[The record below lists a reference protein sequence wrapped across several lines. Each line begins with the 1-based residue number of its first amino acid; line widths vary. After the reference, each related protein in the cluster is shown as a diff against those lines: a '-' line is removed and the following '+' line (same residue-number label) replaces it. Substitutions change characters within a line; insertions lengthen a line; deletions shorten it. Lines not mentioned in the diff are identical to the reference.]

1 MIIAWTYE
9 EQRSHCSIILDNR
22 QTKLER
28 LVVTPNSDRQYTGCA
43 MSCQNEQPHVLIIGA
58 GITGLVLAQSLKT
71 HGIPFTVFERDPEP
85 STRGRGWG
93 LTIHWALD
101 TFLSLLPQSLIDRLP
116 ETYVDPVAV
125 EKGEKANFLFFDIRS
140 GESRWQVP
148 AAKRMRVSRER
159 LRKLM
164 TEDIEVK
171 VGEILMSFPE
181 TSFL

>member
-1 MIIAWTYE
+1 
-9 EQRSHCSIILDNR
+9 
-22 QTKLER
+22 
-28 LVVTPNSDRQYTGCA
+28 
-43 MSCQNEQPHVLIIGA
+43 MSYQNKEPHVLIIGA
-58 GITGLVLAQSLKT
+58 GITGLVLAQALKT
-71 HGIPFTVFERDPEP
+71 HGIPFTVLERDPEP

-125 EKGEKANFLFFDIRS
+125 EKGEKANFLFFDLRS

-159 LRKLM
+159 LRTLM
-164 TEDIEVK
+164 MEDIEIK
-171 VGEILMSFPE
+171 VGEILILRFRYIFPHGNTCISSCMDTQNSFSGP
-181 TSFL
+181 THSPISPSRRLMK